1 MERLITKIAYGS
13 ANPRDLTAFRSSL
26 EMLPALLYILQEM
39 KAELL
44 KDLAVDLD
52 PLEDLCI
59 LVKKAIRED
68 PPIAM
73 KEGNLLM
80 TVITK
85 KLISCA
91 AQSPMEKTGWQ
102 SLKMTSVKRPGL
114 KI

>member
-1 MERLITKIAYGS
+1 
-13 ANPRDLTAFRSSL
+13 
-26 EMLPALLYILQEM
+26 MLPALLYILQEM

-73 KEGNLLM
+73 KEGN
-80 TVITK
+80 I
-85 KLISCA
+85 INDGYNE
-91 AQSPMEKTGWQ
+91 EKTGWQ